1 MQVRL
6 FSDSQQYSHRVRFV
20 MALKKVSAKVD
31 YVTGKSKEL
40 LDINSQGT
48 LPTLEDRDVRLT
60 ESQVIIE
67 YLDERYPYPQLMPGF
82 PVQRAECRQQM
93 YWIQKDLCAHADVIA
108 EGSGPRV
115 SKTRKEQA
123 NKARQELRTNL
134 MILMQRFDNYV
145 WFSGKD
151 FSLVDC
157 CMAPLLWRLPS
168 LGINFQQSPRT
179 LPLLRYSKRLFE
191 MESFI
196 PSLSEVERDMR

>member
-93 YWIQKDLCAHADVIA
+93 YWIQKDLCAHSRRNSRGLWSAGKQDA
-108 EGSGPRV
+108 QRAGEQGAPRV
-115 SKTRKEQA
+115 ADKSHDIDA
-123 NKARQELRTNL
+123 A
-134 MILMQRFDNYV
+134 F
-145 WFSGKD
+145 
-151 FSLVDC
+151 
-157 CMAPLLWRLPS
+157 
-168 LGINFQQSPRT
+168 
-179 LPLLRYSKRLFE
+179 
-191 MESFI
+191 
-196 PSLSEVERDMR
+196 